1 MVRLLLLLSLLLLLL
16 LLLLL
21 VVYVGRRVCECM
33 CVGRVEGREGG
44 SGVGGGKGRRFESKL
59 LESFIIM
66 NI

>member
-44 SGVGGGKGRRFESKL
+44 SGVGGGEG
-59 LESFIIM
+59 
-66 NI
+66 